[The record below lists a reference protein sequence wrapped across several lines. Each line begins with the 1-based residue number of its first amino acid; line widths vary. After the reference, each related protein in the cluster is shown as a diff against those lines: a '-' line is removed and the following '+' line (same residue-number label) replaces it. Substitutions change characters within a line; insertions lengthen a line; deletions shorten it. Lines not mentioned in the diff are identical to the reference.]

1 VAHKG
6 SLVTLSYEL
15 VQEDTFQGDLQQAD
29 CYLYV
34 LELTKKKFDEKVV
47 IPAIKGWLENKIRR
61 K

>member
-1 VAHKG
+1 M
-6 SLVTLSYEL
+6 TLSYEL